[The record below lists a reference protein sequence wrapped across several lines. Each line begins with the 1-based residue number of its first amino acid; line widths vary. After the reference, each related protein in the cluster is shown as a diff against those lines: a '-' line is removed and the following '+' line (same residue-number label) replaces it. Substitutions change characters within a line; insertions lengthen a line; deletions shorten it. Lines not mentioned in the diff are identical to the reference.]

1 MTEDTRILDVIDKVF
16 DDYMWMTQDP
26 ENAIET
32 AIRQHHE
39 FMKERVKHEVLM
51 ALYKRGTELYDIA
64 WREDVTT
71 EEYKSAREKSREI
84 AFQLTGKHEG
94 EW

>member
-1 MTEDTRILDVIDKVF
+1 MTEETRIIDAVDKAF

-32 AIRQHHE
+32 AIKQHHA
-39 FMKERVKHEVLM
+39 FMKERIRHAVLM
-51 ALYKRGTELYDIA
+51 ALHERGNELFDVAWDTE
-64 WREDVTT
+64 VTT
-71 EEYKSAREKSREI
+71 ESYQKAKTRHQEI
-84 AFQLTGKHEG
+84 MFQLTGKHEG